1 MISSYNTSKRNARK
15 MVGRKLLINTDV
27 LLLDFLLF
35 YMKQRLS
42 NIEINIS
49 KDDISKQGLFGKLT
63 ACLPVRQF

>member
-1 MISSYNTSKRNARK
+1 